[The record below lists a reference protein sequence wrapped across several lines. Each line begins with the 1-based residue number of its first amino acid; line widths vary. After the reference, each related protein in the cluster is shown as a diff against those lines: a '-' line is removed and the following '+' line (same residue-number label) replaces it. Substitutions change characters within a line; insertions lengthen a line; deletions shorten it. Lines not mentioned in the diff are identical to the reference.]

1 LSKII
6 RKTNPRIIGLIVDL
20 KALSRENGVNIGLIV
35 DLKALS
41 RENGV
46 NIWRD
51 IARRLERPTRNY
63 SEVNLS
69 KINRYSSEDE
79 TVIVPG
85 KVLSS
90 GNIEHKVI
98 VAALDFSES
107 AKEKITNK
115 GGSCLNIED
124 LVKENPN
131 GSGVKIMQ

>member
-20 KALSRENGVNIGLIV
+20 KALSR
-35 DLKALS
+35 D
-41 RENGV
+41 NGV

-51 IARRLERPTRNY
+51 IAGRLERPTRNY

-69 KINRYSSEDE
+69 KINRHTIEDE

-98 VAALDFSES
+98 VAALGFSDG
-107 AKEKITNK
+107 AREKITKK

>member
-6 RKTNPRIIGLIVDL
+6 RKTNPRIVGLI
-20 KALSRENGVNIGLIV
+20 SE
-35 DLKALS
+35 LKALS

-69 KINRYSSEDE
+69 KINRYTSDDE

-98 VAALDFSES
+98 VAALGFSES
-107 AKEKITNK
+107 AKEKITDK
-115 GGSCLNIED
+115 GGSCLHIEE
-124 LVKENPN
+124 LVKKNPK
-131 GSGVKIMQ
+131 GSGVRIMH

>member
-1 LSKII
+1 LSKMI
-6 RKTNPRIIGLIVDL
+6 RKTNPRIVDL
-20 KALSRENGVNIGLIV
+20 IS
-35 DLKALS
+35 DLKVLS

-51 IARRLERPTRNY
+51 IARRLERPARNY

-69 KINRYSSEDE
+69 KINRHSREDE
-79 TVIVPG
+79 TIVVPG

-98 VAALDFSES
+98 VAALGFSDS
-107 AKEKITNK
+107 AREKITNK

>member
-1 LSKII
+1 VSQALFQGHTEEQQLSKII
-6 RKTNPRIIGLIVDL
+6 RKTNPRILGLITDL
-20 KALSRENGVNIGLIV
+20 RALSR
-35 DLKALS
+35 D
-41 RENGV
+41 NGV

-51 IARRLERPTRNY
+51 IAKRLERPTRNY

-69 KINRYSSEDE
+69 KINRYTIEDE

-98 VAALDFSES
+98 VAALGFSDS
-107 AKEKITNK
+107 AKEKIMEK